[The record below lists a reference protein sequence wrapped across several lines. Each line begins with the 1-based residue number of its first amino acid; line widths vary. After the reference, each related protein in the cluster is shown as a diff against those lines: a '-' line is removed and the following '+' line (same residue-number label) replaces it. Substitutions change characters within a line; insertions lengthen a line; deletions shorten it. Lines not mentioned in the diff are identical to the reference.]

1 MAKSV
6 VIPFRATPETR
17 EKIRELARV
26 RGVSTSMFIRLV
38 FERDLDTIKVFVEAA
53 GWRRNHDHR

>member
-6 VIPFRATPETR
+6 VIPFRALPETR

-26 RGVSTSMFIRLV
+26 RGVSTSMFIRLL
-38 FERDLDTIKVFVEAA
+38 FERDLDTTKVFIDAA
-53 GWRRNHDHR
+53 RWRYDR

>member
-17 EKIRELARV
+17 EEIRELARV
-26 RGVSTSMFIRLV
+26 RGVSTSAFIRLI
-38 FERDLDTIKVFVEAA
+38 FERDLDTTKVFIDATR
-53 GWRRNHDHR
+53 WRYDRK